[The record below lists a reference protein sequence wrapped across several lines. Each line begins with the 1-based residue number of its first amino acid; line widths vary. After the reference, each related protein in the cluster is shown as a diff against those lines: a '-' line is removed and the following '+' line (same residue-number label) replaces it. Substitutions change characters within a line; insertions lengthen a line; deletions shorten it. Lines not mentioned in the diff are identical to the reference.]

1 MNKKS
6 ENKRDLKKT
15 KNQKVVKSSVK
26 SPVKKTK
33 KIETVSTKKKVTTNV
48 NKFLS
53 STRDLLFQT
62 KEQEVKNWLFSV
74 MKRRFL
80 SVPISVRFIS
90 LSLFL
95 FVFGRWLW
103 WDIFFSIY
111 VERIVQSVMLV
122 SLIWMLWPIIKLLLV
137 LQVWSL
143 NDNTNRKYVI
153 FLGKF
158 FYLFTSIFYFFAWIF
173 RSPTLLIIAVLLNW
187 IGSVLVYV
195 TYEWYIRATT
205 ESDKSESS
213 WWLYFSSWHIAWVIG
228 AVIAS
233 FLVKFLPLP
242 YLFLFIGIFS
252 ILSLITD
259 QKIPLLDK
267 EKVKELFSKQSFL
280 VHTIKKVFSRKPV
293 KKAITFIKESPR
305 HFIYTL
311 WYEWLYNILEY
322 IWFLFIPLI
331 AIRNSFSLSQIALI
345 FALMKLPFVTN
356 FFVVSFSEKFNKK
369 LFIAIVLIF
378 LSFLYWTLW
387 FEMSFGSIMIITF
400 GISIWL
406 SLIRP
411 LVSALTSEASVKEN
425 AWAIT
430 WIQQFVWQI
439 WKIAGS
445 LWFGILSA
453 LFGMYSAFFLVGL
466 SLFILATWGLAKR
479 FNRHQAVKKRLL
491 AKQKMEK

>member
-1 MNKKS
+1 MNKKT
-6 ENKRDLKKT
+6 ENKKDLIKKT
-15 KNQKVVKSSVK
+15 AKQKTIATKIVNKKPISKKSIVKKKETASVK
-26 SPVKKTK
+26 
-33 KIETVSTKKKVTTNV
+33 
-48 NKFLS
+48 KFFN

-74 MKRRFL
+74 MKRRFF

-95 FVFGRWLW
+95 FVFGRGLG

-111 VERIVQSVMLV
+111 IERIVQSVMLV
-122 SLIWMLWPIIKLLLV
+122 SLIWMLGPIIKLLLV

-143 NDNTNRKYVI
+143 NDNTNRKYVV
-153 FLGKF
+153 FLWKF
-158 FYLFTSIFYFFAWIF
+158 FYVFSSIFYFLAGILQ
-173 RSPTLLIIAVLLNW
+173 SPWLLIIAVLFNG

-228 AVIAS
+228 AIITS

-242 YLFLFIGIFS
+242 YLFLFIGVFS

-280 VHTIKKVFSRKPV
+280 MHTIKKIVSRKPI
-293 KKAITFIKESPR
+293 KKAITFVKESPKN
-305 HFIYTL
+305 FIYTL

-345 FALMKLPFVTN
+345 FALMKLPYVTN

-378 LSFLYWTLW
+378 LSFLYWMLG

-411 LVSALTSEASVKEN
+411 LVSALISESSVKEK

-439 WKIAGS
+439 GRMAGS

-453 LFGMYSAFFLVGL
+453 IFSMHTAFFLVGL
-466 SLFILATWGLAKR
+466 SLFVLATWWLAKR

>member
-1 MNKKS
+1 MTKKNKK
-6 ENKRDLKKT
+6 DFKKT
-15 KNQKVVKSSVK
+15 TAQKAIKL
-26 SPVKKTK
+26 PIKKTD
-33 KIETVSTKKKVTTNV
+33 KIKTTSKKKKDHTNV
-48 NKFLS
+48 TKFLS

-62 KEQEVKNWLFSV
+62 KEQELKNWLFSV
-74 MKRRFL
+74 MKRRFF
-80 SVPISVRFIS
+80 SIPVSVRFIS

-95 FVFGRWLW
+95 FVFGWWLW

-111 VERIVQSVMLV
+111 VERIVTAVMLV
-122 SLIWMLWPIIKLLLV
+122 SLIWMLGPIIKLLLV

-143 NDNTNRKYVI
+143 NDNTNRKYVV

-158 FYLFTSIFYFFAWIF
+158 FYIFTSIFYFLAGILK
-173 RSPTLLIIAVLLNW
+173 SPGLLIIAVLLNW
-187 IGSVLVYV
+187 VGSVLVYV

-213 WWLYFSSWHIAWVIG
+213 WWLYFSSWHIARVIG
-228 AVIAS
+228 AIIAS
-233 FLVKFLPLP
+233 FLVKFLALP

-259 QKIPLLDK
+259 QKIPILDK
-267 EKVKELFSKQSFL
+267 EKVKKLFWKQSFL
-280 VHTIKKVFSRKPV
+280 RHTLKKIFSKKPV
-293 KKAITFIKESPR
+293 KNAIIFIKESPR
-305 HFIYTL
+305 RFIYTL
-311 WYEWLYNILEY
+311 WYEWLYNVLEY
-322 IWFLFIPLI
+322 IGFLFIPLI

-369 LFIAIVLIF
+369 LFIAVVLIF
-378 LSFLYWTLW
+378 LSFLYWMLW

-411 LVSALTSEASVKEN
+411 LVSALISESSVKEN
-425 AWAIT
+425 AWTIT
-430 WIQQFVWQI
+430 GIQQFVWQVG
-439 WKIAGS
+439 KIVGS
-445 LWFGILSA
+445 LWFGILGA

-479 FNRHQAVKKRLL
+479 FNRQKAVQKRLL
-491 AKQKMEK
+491 AKQNMKK

>member
-6 ENKRDLKKT
+6 ENKKKLKKT
-15 KNQKVVKSSVK
+15 EKQKIVKSSIK
-26 SPVKKTK
+26 KTSKIETTKTK
-33 KIETVSTKKKVTTNV
+33 KKDHANV
-48 NKFLS
+48 NRFLS
-53 STRDLLFQT
+53 TTRDLLFQT

-74 MKRRFL
+74 MKKRFF
-80 SVPISVRFIS
+80 SIPVSVRFIS

-95 FVFGRWLW
+95 FMFGRWLW

-111 VERIVQSVMLV
+111 VEKIVQSVMLV
-122 SLIWMLWPIIKLLLV
+122 SLIWMLWPVIKLLLV
-137 LQVWSL
+137 LQIWSL

-158 FYLFTSIFYFFAWIF
+158 FYVFTSIFYFLAWIL
-173 RSPTLLIIAVLLNW
+173 RSPGLLVIAVLLNW

-205 ESDKSESS
+205 ESDKSENS
-213 WWLYFSSWHIAWVIG
+213 WWLYFSSWHIAWVIW
-228 AVIAS
+228 AIIAS

-242 YLFLFIGIFS
+242 YLFLFIGVFS

-280 VHTIKKVFSRKPV
+280 MHTIKKIVSRKPI
-293 KKAITFIKESPR
+293 KKAITFVKESPKN
-305 HFIYTL
+305 FIYTL

-345 FALMKLPFVTN
+345 FALMKLPYVTN

-369 LFIAIVLIF
+369 LFVAVVLIF
-378 LSFLYWTLW
+378 LSFLYGMLW
-387 FEMSFGSIMIITF
+387 FEMSFGSILIVSF
-400 GISIWL
+400 GIAIGL

-411 LVSALTSEASVKEN
+411 LVSALISESSVKEN
-425 AWAIT
+425 AGSIT
-430 WIQQFVWQI
+430 GIQQFVWQFG
-439 WKIAGS
+439 KMGGS

-466 SLFILATWGLAKR
+466 SLFVLATWWLAKR
-479 FNRHQAVKKRLL
+479 FKRNK
-491 AKQKMEK
+491 AIQKRILNNK

>member
-6 ENKRDLKKT
+6 ENKKKLKKT
-15 KNQKVVKSSVK
+15 EKQKIVKSSIK
-26 SPVKKTK
+26 KTSKIETTKTK
-33 KIETVSTKKKVTTNV
+33 KKDHANV
-48 NKFLS
+48 NRFLS
-53 STRDLLFQT
+53 TTRDLLFQT

-74 MKRRFL
+74 MKKRFF
-80 SVPISVRFIS
+80 SIPVSVRFIS

-95 FVFGRWLW
+95 FMFGRWLW

-111 VERIVQSVMLV
+111 VEKIVQSVMLV
-122 SLIWMLWPIIKLLLV
+122 SLIWMLWPVIKLLLV
-137 LQVWSL
+137 LQIWSL

-158 FYLFTSIFYFFAWIF
+158 FYVFTSIFYFLAWIL
-173 RSPTLLIIAVLLNW
+173 RSPGLLVIAVLLNW

-205 ESDKSESS
+205 ESDKSENS
-213 WWLYFSSWHIAWVIG
+213 WWLYFSSWHIAWVIW
-228 AVIAS
+228 AIIAS

-242 YLFLFIGIFS
+242 YLFLFIGVFS

-280 VHTIKKVFSRKPV
+280 MHTIKKIVSRKPI
-293 KKAITFIKESPR
+293 KKAITFVKESPKN
-305 HFIYTL
+305 FIYTL

-345 FALMKLPFVTN
+345 FALMKLPYVTN

-378 LSFLYWTLW
+378 LSFLYWMLG

-411 LVSALTSEASVKEN
+411 LVSALISESSVKEK

-439 WKIAGS
+439 GRMAGS

-453 LFGMYSAFFLVGL
+453 IFSMHTAFFLVGL
-466 SLFILATWGLAKR
+466 SLFVLATWWLAKR

-491 AKQKMEK
+491 AKQNMKK